1 MGPELVVVMAVDAMT
16 AIVAQVAMMQ
26 VLGHL
31 EAAVEGVITIMS
43 AEVESKRE
51 EPVIAEVEVL
61 EPEMEDMDMVAVI
74 VVLVETLKI

>member
-26 VLGHL
+26 VLDHL
-31 EAAVEGVITIMS
+31 VAVVEGVITIMS
-43 AEVESKRE
+43 AEVESKRD

>member
-26 VLGHL
+26 VPGHL
-31 EAAVEGVITIMS
+31 VAVVEEVITIMS

-74 VVLVETLKI
+74 VVLVGILKI

>member
-31 EAAVEGVITIMS
+31 VAVVEGVITIMS

-74 VVLVETLKI
+74 VVLVEILKI